1 MNILIIKLI
10 NPFITKYREKSI
22 EKILDKSLK
31 IIDKQTIDEIKYRT
45 SNFITD
51 EGAFCDRSGKS
62 DIYYSL
68 FGMFVWEALNPNVI
82 NENLKNYIHQF
93 ELSVNNEGV
102 YLYCLSI
109 MNSRLGLKNKQLIN
123 IDKQLK
129 NSLKKN
135 ILNPDYHLFMGILA
149 LHYSQDYLGIFQIVR
164 KIDTN
169 EDEKE
174 IPCPV
179 LAAKL
184 VISKFKRQNTE
195 ILKQKL
201 MTYYRGDGSFSALK
215 KSPVSDLLSTAVALF
230 ALNFINAD
238 LRLIKPACLEYIDSL
253 YHNGSFRATSLDFD
267 TDIEYTFYG
276 MLALGSM

>member
-1 MNILIIKLI
+1 MKILINKLI
-10 NPFITKYREKSI
+10 NPFIKKFREKSI
-22 EKILDKSLK
+22 EKILCKSIE
-31 IIDKQTIDEIKYRT
+31 IIDKQTIDEIKFRT

-51 EGAFCDRSGKS
+51 EGAFCNRAGKS

-93 ELSVNNEGV
+93 ALSTNYESVH
-102 YLYCLSI
+102 LYCLSI
-109 MNSRLGLKNKQLIN
+109 MNSRLDLKNKQFIN
-123 IDKQLK
+123 LDKQVK
-129 NSLKKN
+129 NTLKKN

-149 LHYSQDYLGIFQIVR
+149 LYYSNDYLVLFQILR

-169 EDEKE
+169 EVEKE
-174 IPCPV
+174 LPCPV

-184 VISKFKRQNTE
+184 VISKYTRQNTE
-195 ILKQKL
+195 GLKQKL

-253 YHNGSFRATSLDFD
+253 YHKGSFRATSLDYD

-276 MLALGSM
+276 MLALGSL